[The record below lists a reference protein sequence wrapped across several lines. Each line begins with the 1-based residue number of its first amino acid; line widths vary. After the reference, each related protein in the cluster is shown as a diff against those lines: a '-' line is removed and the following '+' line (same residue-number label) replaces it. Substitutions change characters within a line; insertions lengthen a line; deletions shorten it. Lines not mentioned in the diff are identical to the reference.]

1 MAATLA
7 CSVTGSLAGA
17 RRVLQRKPR
26 GRHRGSVRQGGPR
39 QGRRYQQARPD
50 DAHAAS
56 ARLCSCPAP
65 RHREEF
71 TRAASAMAP
80 FRAVMQVRPPQRA
93 HGAPAL
99 TLSNC
104 GWQAN
109 AAAVEPPTW
118 KALGRVAAVSALPFI
133 GFGFCDNSIM
143 VRSSRHCVALFSS
156 AQSSCPPRFFRATSS
171 RRRWEARSVCLPWP
185 LPAAATWFQMYSAS
199 ASQARSRCVEHHAC
213 CCRVALRSRGNASPP
228 CAAHVRCDG
237 LSLTAHCGP
246 DAAAHHAE
254 CVCIEVQPRLPQR

>member
-1 MAATLA
+1 
-7 CSVTGSLAGA
+7 
-17 RRVLQRKPR
+17 
-26 GRHRGSVRQGGPR
+26 
-39 QGRRYQQARPD
+39 
-50 DAHAAS
+50 
-56 ARLCSCPAP
+56 
-65 RHREEF
+65 
-71 TRAASAMAP
+71 
-80 FRAVMQVRPPQRA
+80 MQVRPSQQA

-143 VRSSRHCVALFSS
+143 VRSSRRCVALFSS

-185 LPAAATWFQMYSAS
+185 LPAAATWFQTYSAS
-199 ASQARSRCVEHHAC
+199 ASQARSRCVEQHAC

-228 CAAHVRCDG
+228 LRSARAMRWAFAHGSLRPRCSCPSRRVRLRRSAPTSAPTLMRNSRARGDDRQPVPGRGFRLHPGDVPSFARHARRGVGCRGGGGAACSNT
-237 LSLTAHCGP
+237 LSADDCTS
-246 DAAAHHAE
+246 D
-254 CVCIEVQPRLPQR
+254 PRTL